1 MIVRVPEGEDE
12 VSGILDAP
20 AGPIL
25 SNDGAMAAA
34 AAPPAARVRNARR
47 ESGLDNEC
55 VMGFS
60 LDIEVLSDVR
70 AV

>member
-1 MIVRVPEGEDE
+1 MIVRVPDGEDD
-12 VSGILDAP
+12 VSGIIDAP

-34 AAPPAARVRNARR
+34 AAPPAARVRNVRR
-47 ESGLDNEC
+47 ESGLDNEF
-55 VMGFS
+55 VVGFS
-60 LDIEVLSDVR
+60 LGMEVLSGVH

>member
-1 MIVRVPEGEDE
+1 MIVRVPEGKDE
-12 VSGILDAP
+12 VSAILDAP

-34 AAPPAARVRNARR
+34 AAPPAARVRNVRR
-47 ESGLDNEC
+47 ESGLESEF

-60 LDIEVLSDVR
+60 LGMAVLSDVC